1 MIDLKKLANAPRFL
15 SIDMVQKANSG
26 HPGAPMGMA
35 DIVTTLWAKFL
46 KFNPQNP
53 KWPDRDRFLLSN
65 AHASALQYSLLYLA
79 GYPDISLEDLKNF
92 RQLDSKTAGHPEYG
106 LLSGIE
112 ASGGPLGQGLAMAV
126 GMAMAERTLSARFG
140 EDIVNHKTYVTV
152 GDGDLME
159 GISEEAIS
167 FAGHQKLRKLIVL
180 WDNNTITIDGHT
192 DVATTTDQEK
202 RFEANGWEVL
212 SCDGH
217 DPDDIERVLDL
228 AQTSNKPTFIACKT
242 IIGYGSP
249 TKAGTSGIHGSP
261 LGEEEIAAT
270 RVALNWNTEPF
281 EVPQDI
287 LDTWRSFGEKGKG
300 QNAVWE
306 TRLAQSPMAKEF
318 NALMSGKLPEGF
330 DAEFSIFKNELV
342 QEKPVL
348 AGRKASQK
356 VIEKLY
362 QLIPNLLGGSA
373 DLSASNLT
381 KPKDAIVIQSSNP
394 AGDYLEYGI
403 REHLMGAVMNGLA
416 LHGGFI
422 PFGGT
427 FFVFVDYLKPA
438 MRLAALMGQ
447 KVVYVLTH
455 DSIGVGEDGPTH
467 QPIEQLAMLRAL
479 PNLTTLRPCDALE
492 VAESWEIAL
501 KNNHPTA
508 LILSRQNLPFIRK
521 DNHENLTQKGG
532 YIISATEGERKA
544 TIIATGSEV
553 GLAVEIQKALAEKQ
567 IDVAVVSM
575 PSWDLFE
582 KQSEAYRQNVLG
594 TAPRISIEAASTF
607 GWQKYADLVI
617 GLDDFGASGP
627 ASKVFDKF
635 GLTVQNIAYR
645 IENLLNTGK

>member
-1 MIDLKKLANAPRFL
+1 MIDLKTLANAPRFL

-35 DIVTTLWAKFL
+35 DFVTTLWAKFL
-46 KFNPQNP
+46 KFNPKNP

-65 AHASALQYSLLYLA
+65 AHASALQYAVLYLA
-79 GYPDISLEDLKNF
+79 GYPDIDVDDLKNF

-126 GMAMAERTLSARFG
+126 GMALAERTLAARFG

-167 FAGHQKLRKLIVL
+167 FAGHQKLKKLIVL
-180 WDNNTITIDGHT
+180 WDNNVITIDGHT
-192 DVATTTDQEK
+192 DIATTTNQMQ
-202 RFEANGWEVL
+202 RFEANGWNVL

-217 DPDDIERVLDL
+217 NPDDIERALTA

-242 IIGYGSP
+242 LIGYGSP
-249 TKAGTSGIHGSP
+249 TKAGTPSVHGSP

-270 RVALNWNTEPF
+270 RSALGWDAPAF
-281 EVPQDI
+281 EVPTDI
-287 LDTWRSFGEKGKG
+287 LSAWRSFGDRGQQ
-300 QNAVWE
+300 QNALWDE
-306 TRLAQSPMAKEF
+306 RMAQNP
-318 NALMSGKLPEGF
+318 NAEALRVAVGGDLPADF
-330 DAEFSIFKNELV
+330 DARFEAFKRELLT
-342 QEKPVL
+342 ERPVL

-356 VIEKLY
+356 TIETLY
-362 QLIPNLLGGSA
+362 KIVPNLLGGSA

-381 KPKDAIVIQSSNP
+381 KPKDAEVIQALCP
-394 AGDYLEYGI
+394 AGNYIEYGI
-403 REHLMGAVMNGLA
+403 REHVMGAIMNGLA

-438 MRLAALMGQ
+438 VRLAALMGQ
-447 KVVYVLTH
+447 RVIYVLTH

-479 PNLTTLRPCDALE
+479 PNLTTLRPCDAIE
-492 VAESWEIAL
+492 VAESWEVAL
-501 KNNHPTA
+501 KNTHPTA
-508 LILSRQNLPFIRK
+508 LILSRQNLPFIRTTC
-521 DNHENLTQKGG
+521 DENLTQKGA
-532 YIISATEGERKA
+532 YIVSTSAGERQA
-544 TIIATGSEV
+544 TLIATGSEV
-553 GLAVEIQKALAEKQ
+553 GLAIEVQKVLAQKQ

-582 KQSEAYRQNVLG
+582 KQSETYRQSVLG
-594 TAPRISIEAASTF
+594 NAPRISIEAASPF
-607 GWQKYADLVI
+607 GWAKYADVVI

-627 ASKVFDKF
+627 AGQVYEKF
-635 GLTVQNIAYR
+635 GLTVQNIAQR
-645 IENLLNTGK
+645 VENALK

>member
-1 MIDLKKLANAPRFL
+1 MIDLKTLANAPRFL

-35 DIVTTLWAKFL
+35 DMVTTLWAKFL
-46 KFNPQNP
+46 KFNPKNP

-65 AHASALQYSLLYLA
+65 AHASALQYALLYLA
-79 GYPDISLEDLKNF
+79 GYPDIGADDLKNF

-126 GMAMAERTLSARFG
+126 GMALAERTLAARFG

-167 FAGHQKLRKLIVL
+167 FAGHQKLKKLIVL
-180 WDNNTITIDGHT
+180 WDNNVITIDGHT
-192 DVATTTDQEK
+192 DIATTTNQMQ
-202 RFEANGWEVL
+202 RFEANGWNVL

-217 DPDDIERVLDL
+217 NPDDIERALTA

-242 IIGYGSP
+242 LIGYGSP
-249 TKAGTSGIHGSP
+249 AKAGTPAVHGSP

-270 RVALNWNTEPF
+270 RAALGWDAPAF
-281 EVPQDI
+281 EVPKDI
-287 LDTWRSFGEKGKG
+287 LEAWRSFGDRGQQ
-300 QNAVWE
+300 QNALWDE
-306 TRLAQSPMAKEF
+306 RMAKNP
-318 NALMSGKLPEGF
+318 NAAALRVAVSGDLPDDFEARFKAFKGELL
-330 DAEFSIFKNELV
+330 AER
-342 QEKPVL
+342 PVL

-356 VIEKLY
+356 TIEALY
-362 QLIPNLLGGSA
+362 KIIPNLLGGSA

-381 KPKDAIVIQSSNP
+381 KPKDAEVIQALCP
-394 AGDYLEYGI
+394 AGNYIEYGI

-438 MRLAALMGQ
+438 MRLAALMDQ
-447 KVVYVLTH
+447 RVIYILTH

-501 KNNHPTA
+501 KNTHPTA
-508 LILSRQNLPFIRK
+508 LILSRQNLPFIRSMC
-521 DNHENLTQKGG
+521 DENLTQKGA
-532 YIISATEGERKA
+532 YIVSTSAGERQA
-544 TIIATGSEV
+544 TLIATGSEV
-553 GLAVEIQKALAEKQ
+553 GLAIEVQKALAEKQ

-582 KQSEAYRQNVLG
+582 KQPESYRQSVLG
-594 TAPRISIEAASTF
+594 TAPRISIEAASRF
-607 GWQKYADLVI
+607 GWAKYADVVI

-627 ASKVFDKF
+627 AGQVYEKF
-635 GLTVQNIAYR
+635 GLTAQNIAQKV
-645 IENLLNTGK
+645 ENALK